1 MKIDCDI
8 VLTADLF
15 DDRYAQWK
23 ERSLTVMGDSIKVHQ
38 YGLEPKYFDTI
49 YLFEEP
55 GLMIGFKYGEALSEC
70 YITTKDGL
78 CSEPFAD
85 AFPYIFKD
93 MDRYYAVV
101 KKCYRNIDLRKN
113 VIGLN
118 IINAKNLS
126 LLYNKLTWPLWESIE
141 SIHHGA
147 VVIKKGDSMYG
158 MATIDKFPTCNLV
171 NMAYSIKRD
180 QEEDA
185 VYYIQKSDSF
195 CEIQKIDIT
204 KKLDKI
210 KLKP

>member
-1 MKIDCDI
+1 MKIECDI
-8 VLTADLF
+8 VLTADQF
-15 DDRYAQWK
+15 DDRYAQWQ
-23 ERSLTVMGDSIKVHQ
+23 ERSLTVMGDCIKVHQ

-49 YLFEEP
+49 YLFEES
-55 GLMIGFKYGEALSEC
+55 GLMIGFKYGEALPEC

-78 CSEPFAD
+78 CSEPYVD
-85 AFPYIFKD
+85 AFPFIFRD

-118 IINAKNLS
+118 IINAKSLS
-126 LLYNKLTWPLWESIE
+126 PLYNKMTWPLWESIE

-147 VVIKKGDSMYG
+147 VVIKKGDSLYG
-158 MATIDKFPTCNLV
+158 MGTIDKFPACNLV
-171 NMAYSIKRD
+171 SMAYSIRRD
-180 QEEDA
+180 SEEDA
-185 VYYIQKSDSF
+185 VYYIQKSGLSS
-195 CEIQKIDIT
+195 EIQKIDIA

>member
-8 VLTADLF
+8 VLTADQF
-15 DDRYAQWK
+15 NDRYAQWQ
-23 ERSLTVMGDSIKVHQ
+23 ERSFTVMGDSIKVHQ

-55 GLMIGFKYGEALSEC
+55 GLMIGFKYGEALPEC
-70 YITTKDGL
+70 HITTKDGL
-78 CSEPFAD
+78 CSEPYTD

-113 VIGLN
+113 VVGLN
-118 IINAKNLS
+118 VINAKNLFP
-126 LLYNKLTWPLWESIE
+126 LYNKLTWPLWESIE

-171 NMAYSIKRD
+171 NMAISIKRD
-180 QEEDA
+180 LEEEN
-185 VYYIQKSDSF
+185 VYYIQKTGLSS
-195 CEIQKIDIT
+195 EIERIDFT
-204 KKLDKI
+204 KKLERI

>member
-1 MKIDCDI
+1 MSVEENRKRI
-8 VLTADLF
+8 VYIFVHTKCA
-15 DDRYAQWK
+15 RYYC
-23 ERSLTVMGDSIKVHQ
+23 H
-38 YGLEPKYFDTI
+38 
-49 YLFEEP
+49 P
-55 GLMIGFKYGEALSEC
+55 GSGSFL
-70 YITTKDGL
+70 
-78 CSEPFAD
+78 FAD

-93 MDRYYAVV
+93 MGRYYAVV

-158 MATIDKFPTCNLV
+158 MATVDKFPTCNLV

-185 VYYIQKSDSF
+185 VYYIQKSD
-195 CEIQKIDIT
+195 I
-204 KKLDKI
+204 
-210 KLKP
+210 